1 LTGLL
6 DGGTLSLNADH
17 PQNVGSKARGSN
29 MRGKSSIIVAVVL
42 ATMGYSAASARS
54 GIIKIDTSSGQ
65 TAKWTVVEV
74 SGGQLKSAAAV
85 YNGIGSYGDIANIT
99 IPFTDCDGL
108 WYAKRRFLIPI
119 SATNLV
125 FTITGLGVD
134 DRAVVVL
141 NHVAITSM
149 GTTANGAGFMQFLN
163 SGKNKPYN
171 FQFIAGQVSFTDNV
185 HLHTGLNELLL
196 IVNNTDAG
204 ILGSIVPP
212 EPGDP
217 TNVGIAATVTYT
229 P

>member
-1 LTGLL
+1 MPDQT
-6 DGGTLSLNADH
+6 
-17 PQNVGSKARGSN
+17 ARGSN
-29 MRGKSSIIVAVVL
+29 MRGKQSVIFAFVL
-42 ATMGYSAASARS
+42 ATMGCSIANARS

-65 TAKWTVVEV
+65 SAKWTVVEV
-74 SGGQLKSAAAV
+74 SGGQLKSAPAV

-108 WYAKRRFLIPI
+108 WYAERRFIIPI

-149 GTTANGAGFMQFLN
+149 GTLANGQGYMQFTN
-163 SGKNKPYN
+163 SGRNKPYD
-171 FQFIAGQVSFTDNV
+171 FQFIAGKVSFTDNV
-185 HLHTGLNELLL
+185 HLQPGLNDLLL
-196 IVNNTDAG
+196 IVNNTNQGIYGG
-204 ILGSIVPP
+204 ILPVGPDGPS
-212 EPGDP
+212 
-217 TNVGIAATVTYT
+217 NVGIAATVTYT

>member
-1 LTGLL
+1 
-6 DGGTLSLNADH
+6 
-17 PQNVGSKARGSN
+17 
-29 MRGKSSIIVAVVL
+29 MRGKQSIILAFVL

-65 TAKWTVVEV
+65 STKWTVYEV
-74 SGGQLKSAAAV
+74 SGGQLTSAPAV

-108 WYAKRRFLIPI
+108 WYAVRRFIIPVG
-119 SATNLV
+119 ATNLV

-149 GTTANGAGFMQFLN
+149 GTLANGEGYMQFTN
-163 SGKNKPYN
+163 SGRNKPYD
-171 FQFIAGQVSFTDNV
+171 FQFIAGKVSFTDTV
-185 HLHTGLNELLL
+185 HLQPGLNDLLL
-196 IVNNTDAG
+196 IVNNTNQGIYGG
-204 ILGSIVPP
+204 ILPVGLDGPS
-212 EPGDP
+212 
-217 TNVGIAATVTYT
+217 NVGIAATVTYT